1 VWLKVPGSLFGAS
14 ALLVS
19 ALLTPRFLESVTDRD
34 QLKEKPGRAAEDHRF
49 VGPLAPARYAAAAQA
64 LRKKD
69 LQGSRQLLEKVGQE
83 NPVEKVSARLVQG
96 LYAYESHDLL
106 HAQEL
111 LAASPTPG
119 GALEDW
125 RLYLLAASATRRGE
139 QEVAQEAYAG
149 LLAGCPRSPLR
160 GEAYVEAADLARRQ
174 NRAPHALEL
183 IAAARR
189 EGVEGDAAA
198 RLEDL
203 AWQIG
208 REKSDWTVLREAGRR
223 LLIQAPLA
231 AASLAVP
238 RQLERAGAL
247 SGGELDGVARLST
260 GEVKRRALSFLD
272 GSGLASATVTTLDS
286 IPAGERDTEWYLLDA
301 RALLAGRHGQEAL
314 AVLAGA
320 SARSVAEEASLEAAK
335 AEAASMSAKSAS
347 GPGRL
352 AAGERQQLLAQAYT
366 HLMTAVRLG
375 GGSLQAATVRHLYIQ
390 LEEAGLAGEAVDA
403 LRALRRIDPADTT
416 AAAALW
422 ERGWNGYRA
431 ADDQAAVTAW
441 KLLQELYPESA
452 DAHRGLYWQARARGR
467 MGDLEAAR
475 ALYRELVV
483 TSDTA
488 DFYGRQAIAQ
498 LAQKPGQEPGPD
510 WAGVRVRS
518 AGPWRIAPSLVQAK
532 LLTDLG
538 LDGLATREI
547 ELVAKQATSQ
557 AIDQASTQAID
568 QASTQANTRDL
579 LALKAIILGRRGE
592 EAASL
597 LLLRQAFPAL
607 GTAYQATV
615 PQEILLAYYP
625 LEFGAEIRRCA
636 AEQHLPASL
645 VAGVIR
651 QESAFNPRA
660 TSRVGARGLMQLMP
674 ETARETAHRL
684 KISYRPEDLYDPHLS
699 LRLGTAYLRE
709 LLDDFHGNLELAL
722 AGYNGG
728 PNRIERLWQQAGAA
742 RMDDFVEN
750 LSLDESKSYV
760 KRILVLA
767 DSYRQLY
774 PEAG

>member
-1 VWLKVPGSLFGAS
+1 VWLKVPGSLFVAS

-34 QLKEKPGRAAEDHRF
+34 QLKDVKPGRTAEKHHF
-49 VGPLAPARYAAAAQA
+49 GQIVGPLAPTRYAAAAQA

-149 LLAGCPRSPLR
+149 LLTGCPRSPLR
-160 GEAYVEAADLARRQ
+160 GEAYFEAADLARRQ
-174 NRAPHALEL
+174 NRAPHVLEL

-223 LLIQAPLA
+223 LLIQAPLS

-238 RQLERAGAL
+238 RHLARAGAL
-247 SGGELDGVARLST
+247 SGGELDGAALLST

-272 GSGLASATVTTLDS
+272 GSGLASAAVTTLGS
-286 IPAGERDTEWYLLDA
+286 IPAGERDTDWYLLDA

-320 SARSVAEEASLEAAK
+320 SARSVAEEASLEGAE
-335 AEAASMSAKSAS
+335 AEAASLSAMS
-347 GPGRL
+347 RL
-352 AAGERQQLLAQAYT
+352 TAGERQQLLAEAHT

-375 GGSLQAATVRHLYIQ
+375 GGSLQAATVRHLYTQ
-390 LEEAGLAGEAVDA
+390 LQEAGLAGEAVDA

-416 AAAALW
+416 AAVALW
-422 ERGWNGYRA
+422 ERGWSGYRA
-431 ADDQAAVTAW
+431 ADDPAAVAAW

-452 DAHRGLYWQARARGR
+452 DAHRGLYWQARARER

-488 DFYGRQAIAQ
+488 DFYGRQAIVQ
-498 LAQKPGQEPGPD
+498 LAQKPGQEPDPD
-510 WAGVRVRS
+510 WAGIRVRS
-518 AGPWRIAPSLVQAK
+518 AEPWRIAPSLVQAK

-547 ELVAKQATSQ
+547 ELVAKQANSQ
-557 AIDQASTQAID
+557 TNT

-607 GTAYQATV
+607 GTAFQATV

-625 LEFGAEIRRCA
+625 LEFGAEIRSCA

-684 KISYRPEDLYDPHLS
+684 GISYRPEDLYDPHLS

-742 RMDDFVEN
+742 RMDDFMEN

>member
-1 VWLKVPGSLFGAS
+1 MA
-14 ALLVS
+14 
-19 ALLTPRFLESVTDRD
+19 
-34 QLKEKPGRAAEDHRF
+34 
-49 VGPLAPARYAAAAQA
+49 
-64 LRKKD
+64 
-69 LQGSRQLLEKVGQE
+69 
-83 NPVEKVSARLVQG
+83 
-96 LYAYESHDLL
+96 
-106 HAQEL
+106 
-111 LAASPTPG
+111 
-119 GALEDW
+119 
-125 RLYLLAASATRRGE
+125 
-139 QEVAQEAYAG
+139 
-149 LLAGCPRSPLR
+149 
-160 GEAYVEAADLARRQ
+160 
-174 NRAPHALEL
+174 
-183 IAAARR
+183 
-189 EGVEGDAAA
+189 GDAAA

-223 LLIQAPLA
+223 LLIQAPLS

-238 RQLERAGAL
+238 RQLERAGVL
-247 SGGELDGVARLST
+247 SGGELDGAALLST

-272 GSGLASATVTTLDS
+272 GSRLAAAAVTTLDS

-314 AVLAGA
+314 AILAGA
-320 SARSVAEEASLEAAK
+320 SARSVAEEASLEGAR
-335 AEAASMSAKSAS
+335 AEAASMSAMATMSTKSAS
-347 GPGRL
+347 GPARL
-352 AAGERQQLLAQAYT
+352 AAAERQQLLAQAHT
-366 HLMTAVRLG
+366 HMMTAVRLG
-375 GGSLQAATVRHLYIQ
+375 GGSLQAATVRHLYTQ
-390 LEEAGLAGEAVDA
+390 LQEAGLAGEAVDA

-422 ERGWNGYRA
+422 ERGWSGYRT
-431 ADDQAAVTAW
+431 ADDKAAVAAW
-441 KLLQELYPESA
+441 QLLQELYPESA
-452 DAHRGLYWQARARGR
+452 DAHRGLYWQARARER

-475 ALYRELVV
+475 ALYRKLVV

-498 LAQKPGQEPGPD
+498 LAQKPGQEPDPD

-518 AGPWRIAPSLVQAK
+518 AGPWRIDPSLVQAK

-557 AIDQASTQAID
+557 ANTPANTP
-568 QASTQANTRDL
+568 ANTRDL

-592 EAASL
+592 QAASL

-625 LEFGAEIRRCA
+625 LEFGAEIRSCA

-684 KISYRPEDLYDPHLS
+684 GISYRPEDLYDPHLS

>member
-1 VWLKVPGSLFGAS
+1 M
-14 ALLVS
+14 
-19 ALLTPRFLESVTDRD
+19 
-34 QLKEKPGRAAEDHRF
+34 
-49 VGPLAPARYAAAAQA
+49 
-64 LRKKD
+64 
-69 LQGSRQLLEKVGQE
+69 
-83 NPVEKVSARLVQG
+83 
-96 LYAYESHDLL
+96 
-106 HAQEL
+106 
-111 LAASPTPG
+111 
-119 GALEDW
+119 
-125 RLYLLAASATRRGE
+125 LAASATRRGE
-139 QEVAQEAYAG
+139 QEVAQKAYAG

-160 GEAYVEAADLARRQ
+160 GEAYFEAADLARRQ
-174 NRAPHALEL
+174 NRTPHALEL

-223 LLIQAPLA
+223 LLIQAPLS

-238 RQLERAGAL
+238 RHLAQAGAL
-247 SGGELDGVARLST
+247 SGGELDGATLLST

-272 GSGLASATVTTLDS
+272 GSRLAAAAVTTLDS

-320 SARSVAEEASLEAAK
+320 SPRSVAEEASLEGAR
-335 AEAASMSAKSAS
+335 AEAASLSAMPAMPAMA
-347 GPGRL
+347 GPARL
-352 AAGERQQLLAQAYT
+352 AAAERQQLLAEAHT

-375 GGSLQAATVRHLYIQ
+375 GGSLQAATVRHLYTQ
-390 LEEAGLAGEAVDA
+390 LQEAGLAGEAVDA

-422 ERGWNGYRA
+422 ERGWSGYRT
-431 ADDQAAVTAW
+431 ADDQAAVAAW

-452 DAHRGLYWQARARGR
+452 DAHRGLYWQARSRER

-475 ALYRELVV
+475 DLYRELVA

-518 AGPWRIAPSLVQAK
+518 AGPWRIDPSLVQAK

-547 ELVAKQATSQ
+547 ELVAKQAYSQ
-557 AIDQASTQAID
+557 ANTPASN
-568 QASTQANTRDL
+568 QANTRDL

-625 LEFGAEIRRCA
+625 LEFGAEIRSCA

-684 KISYRPEDLYDPHLS
+684 GISYRPEDLYDPHLS